1 MNARLFGQMIVVLLS
16 RLSEIVSGFFRACV
30 AAPRRGA
37 LWSAGLRP
45 AASSARKAFSKA
57 ALAALAALGI
67 SGCVNIPPYDYT
79 NYRAHPPRS
88 ILVLPPLNESMSVE
102 GTYSYLSTVT
112 RPIAELGYYVF
123 PVAVIDQYL
132 KENGMPTA
140 GEMHQ
145 VPLSKVNEILGA
157 DAVMYITLE
166 QYGSKYQVLNSATMV
181 SVRARMV
188 DTKTGTLLWEGRGS
202 AESNSGGSGDI
213 LGDLIS
219 AALTQALNSGTD
231 AAHDLCDDANANLF
245 YRKDHG
251 LLYGPYSPEFGK
263 EKK

>member
-1 MNARLFGQMIVVLLS
+1 MNTRLLIRIV
-16 RLSEIVSGFFRACV
+16 
-30 AAPRRGA
+30 
-37 LWSAGLRP
+37 
-45 AASSARKAFSKA
+45 
-57 ALAALAALGI
+57 ALAVAALGI
-67 SGCVNIPPYDYT
+67 SGCVNVPPYDYT
-79 NYRAHPPRS
+79 NFRAHPPRS
-88 ILVLPPLNESMSVE
+88 ILVLPPLNESTSVQ

-145 VPLSKVNEILGA
+145 VPLNKVLEILGA

-166 QYGSKYQVLNSATMV
+166 QYGSKYEVVNSATI
-181 SVRARMV
+181 VRLKARLV
-188 DTKTGTLLWEGRGS
+188 DTRTGTLLWAGTGM
-202 AESNSGGSGDI
+202 AEENSGGSGSI
-213 LGDLIS
+213 LGDLLS
-219 AALTQALNSGTD
+219 AALTQAINSGTD
-231 AAHDLCDDANANLF
+231 AAHGVCYDANVDLL

-251 LLYGPYSPEFGK
+251 LLYGPYSPELGK

>member
-1 MNARLFGQMIVVLLS
+1 MNTRLLIRTSVL
-16 RLSEIVSGFFRACV
+16 
-30 AAPRRGA
+30 A
-37 LWSAGLRP
+37 LT
-45 AASSARKAFSKA
+45 
-57 ALAALAALGI
+57 ALGF

-88 ILVLPPLNESMSVE
+88 ILVLPPLNESTSVQ

-112 RPIAELGYYVF
+112 RPVAELGYYVF
-123 PVAVIDQYL
+123 PVAVIDQFL

-145 VPLSKVNEILGA
+145 VPLDKVLEILGA
-157 DAVMYITLE
+157 DAVLYVTLV
-166 QYGSKYQVLNSATMV
+166 QYGSKYQVVNSSTI
-181 SVRARMV
+181 VRLKARLV
-188 DTKTGTLLWEGRGS
+188 DTRTGILLWEGSGM
-202 AESNSGGSGDI
+202 AEEDSGGSGNI
-213 LGDLIS
+213 LGDLIA

-231 AAHDLCDDANANLF
+231 AAHGVCREANHDLF
-245 YRKDHG
+245 HRKDHG